1 MLVLLFIN
9 ILGIAILMINLVT
22 SARMGHYQE
31 NLFAR
36 YGKHP
41 RQALF
46 FYGKIY
52 KKTFEYK

>member
-1 MLVLLFIN
+1 
-9 ILGIAILMINLVT
+9 MINLLT

-31 NLFAR
+31 DLFTK

-46 FYGKIY
+46 FMVK
-52 KKTFEYK
+52 FFFDVAF